1 MRKGGGGGGVHRKLV
16 DPTTRRDLIVLGKDG
31 DILQAV
37 FLRNPIE
44 MTLTPYLCSFLVF
57 GLNRA
62 PSFASPSL
70 PAQETSFWSRGSIIR
85 NVGIKGNERHI
96 TNPTFREESRARI
109 CNTQAVLRE
118 KLSPRKL
125 GGSNFPCLLQKLA
138 GNLQSPKRALKFA
151 SSSHSRALDR
161 TADGLI

>member
-1 MRKGGGGGGVHRKLV
+1 MIAGSAFKFKEHLHNTLTARFWSLV
-16 DPTTRRDLIVLGKDG
+16 SIELHPSLL
-31 DILQAV
+31 LL
-37 FLRNPIE
+37 FLRKK
-44 MTLTPYLCSFLVF
+44 
-57 GLNRA
+57 
-62 PSFASPSL
+62 
-70 PAQETSFWSRGSIIR
+70 QEVDSRGSIIR

-138 GNLQSPKRALKFA
+138 GNSQSPKRALKFA